1 MDTVGACAPC
11 RKAGCCHAAMPSP
24 VKKCTG
30 RLSGS
35 VLSRVPGTRTTSD
48 CKAIGAAAPFFT
60 CQNRIALHG
69 SRRECARD
77 PCRTGRFDH
86 AATSLPDVQGPHP
99 VMDSREGHDTA
110 HRGISAVESL
120 SQEIGHGGKR
130 IFPTKSLKKACQ
142 RVAFLFI
149 RLPVPWHQPS
159 VPCCLTTKTVV
170 RRVRP
175 A

>member
-69 SRRECARD
+69 SRRERARD

-86 AATSLPDVQGPHP
+86 AATSLPDVQGAP
-99 VMDSREGHDTA
+99 SRHGFMGWPRTA
-110 HRGISAVESL
+110 HRGVSAAELL
-120 SQEIGHGGKR
+120 SQETLPGNRSRLPAGVSHKVIE
-130 IFPTKSLKKACQ
+130 KSLPKSGFSFHSPA
-142 RVAFLFI
+142 RPMAATVHPVLFNNQNC
-149 RLPVPWHQPS
+149 RS
-159 VPCCLTTKTVV
+159 
-170 RRVRP
+170 
-175 A
+175 

>member
-77 PCRTGRFDH
+77 PCRTGRCDH
-86 AATSLPDVQGPHP
+86 AATSLPDVQGAP
-99 VMDSREGHDTA
+99 SRHGFKDWPRYGSPGNLN
-110 HRGISAVESL
+110 RGIALPGNRSRRQADVSHKVVE
-120 SQEIGHGGKR
+120 
-130 IFPTKSLKKACQ
+130 KSLPKSGFSFHSPA
-142 RVAFLFI
+142 RPMA
-149 RLPVPWHQPS
+149 P
-159 VPCCLTTKTVV
+159 T
-170 RRVRP
+170 VRP
-175 A
+175 VLFNNQNCRS

>member
-1 MDTVGACAPC
+1 MGACAPC

-69 SRRECARD
+69 SRRERARD

-86 AATSLPDVQGPHP
+86 AATSLPDVQGAPSRHGFAGWPRYDSPGHLSRGIALPGNWSRRQADVSHKVVEKRPPKSGFSFHSPVRPMAATVHP
-99 VMDSREGHDTA
+99 V
-110 HRGISAVESL
+110 
-120 SQEIGHGGKR
+120 
-130 IFPTKSLKKACQ
+130 
-142 RVAFLFI
+142 LFNNQNC
-149 RLPVPWHQPS
+149 RS
-159 VPCCLTTKTVV
+159 
-170 RRVRP
+170 
-175 A
+175 